1 MTLPNRDPNRN
12 MKNQVWMKPTKPPM
26 YALVNAGAP
35 SVASCGKKAMP
46 LVAATNRAQSGA
58 AMSSSTP
65 RTVM

>member
-1 MTLPNRDPNRN
+1 
-12 MKNQVWMKPTKPPM
+12 MKNQACTKPTNPTM

-35 SVASCGKKAMP
+35 SAASCGKKAMP